1 MRRWHRVECG
11 GGAGNLP
18 RKKINFCPQNDTF
31 GCILLQSLTG
41 RQDDTHLGLGTR
53 ILQFNREKITKPT
66 KTVKIIQKFTVRPG
80 GSHHRPLPNRPLLT
94 TLLSARLQRSSAIV
108 LFSAECVCLK
118 TLLLSRRSRQRER
131 LSASEL
137 SLWLSVC
144 RQNAKKKRFS
154 QKLSSL
160 ELWSLLTTYR
170 KSYLGFSK
178 NLLLD
183 P

>member
-1 MRRWHRVECG
+1 M
-11 GGAGNLP
+11 
-18 RKKINFCPQNDTF
+18 
-31 GCILLQSLTG
+31 QSLTG

-80 GSHHRPLPNRPLLT
+80 VAPSPLPNRPMPLLT

-144 RQNAKKKRFS
+144 RQNAKKRFS